1 MTDYENPEAEA
12 LERAAEW
19 RLRLADA
26 DPTDTASLAAAAHLQ
41 KLAAELRG
49 MASSQAFEAFR
60 CLCHWLS
67 ASDAITDLA
76 QAAHRYNAAIGFGE
90 WPETGEDYIQALNR
104 LANQLVSGD

>member
-1 MTDYENPEAEA
+1 MSEHDAPEAMA

-26 DPTDTASLAAAAHLQ
+26 DPADTASIAAARHLQ
-41 KLAAELRG
+41 KLADELRA
-49 MASSQAFEAFR
+49 MPDNPTLEEFR

-76 QAAHRYNAAIGFGE
+76 QAAHRYNESIGFGA
-90 WPETGEDYIQALNR
+90 WPETAEDYVRALNR
-104 LANQLVSGD
+104 MANQLVNGG